1 MGYELS
7 EFDIVY
13 RSRSAI
19 KGQVLVDFMV
29 EMSNIRPRDIGEKL
43 WILET
48 DGSSKAIGGGVDMI
62 LQSLEGLSITQAVK
76 FAFDVSNN
84 EVEYKAVLLELQM
97 AKELSIMNLEL
108 RCNSQLV
115 ASQLQGEYEAKNDR
129 ME

>member
-48 DGSSKAIGGGVDMI
+48 DGSSKAIGGGFDMI
-62 LQSLEGLSITQAVK
+62 LQSLEGLSIAQAVK

-97 AKELSIMNLEL
+97 AKELSIMNL
-108 RCNSQLV
+108 
-115 ASQLQGEYEAKNDR
+115 
-129 ME
+129 